1 MIPETIPSL
10 LLIFESV
17 ITQFSSIIYVAAAN
31 QFLLPKCGVS
41 NESVRCRIVVSAA
54 NQFSLSNC
62 GVSSEPVF
70 AASWCQQRTV
80 FAAKSWC
87 QHGISFLC
95 RIMVSAANQF
105 PLSNCGVS
113 NELVFAN
120 DSMFQRISSL
130 TNMRH

>member
-10 LLIFESV
+10 LLIFESA

-41 NESVRCRIVVSAA
+41 
-54 NQFSLSNC
+54 
-62 GVSSEPVF
+62 SEPVF

-80 FAAKSWC
+80 FAATSWC

-113 NELVFAN
+113 NELVFAD